1 MRLAGI
7 DVDAPPELLLP
18 IIVAGLVVL
27 GLVAAR
33 LAQKLTA
40 RWLSSKPAVAV
51 PVACAVVFGG
61 LVWVPDIGLP
71 GRLWRWLQ
79 GALNIGLVLSCALV
93 VSRVAVAAVTEYV
106 TRNPSMSPA
115 VGVARVSVRLLI
127 GALAIITALETL
139 GVPVAPLATTLGV
152 GSLAVA
158 LALQETLANF
168 FAGLYL
174 LADRPVRAGDYIKIN
189 DAQGEEGY
197 VESIGWR
204 SSRLRTLKNNTVIV
218 PNQKLSQAILTN
230 FHLPASPVGMAVNVV
245 VAPGAEPTAVEAALN
260 DELGRAAAELPK
272 LIAGTPVAR
281 LADLTD
287 AGQVWSCGFQVA
299 DVEAQGPAGHEVR
312 KRVLARLRRD
322 GIALGVPA
330 RLVQDRPKD
339 GRVGAAAG
347 GGGGQTDGPSQP
359 ARPDLPR

>member
-18 IIVAGLVVL
+18 IIAAALVVL
-27 GLVAAR
+27 GVLAAR
-33 LAQKLTA
+33 LARKLSG

-51 PVACAVVFGG
+51 PVALAVIFGG
-61 LVWVPDIGLP
+61 LVWIPDIGLP
-71 GRLWRWLQ
+71 GRLGRWLV
-79 GALNIGLVLSCALV
+79 GALDLGLVLSCALV
-93 VSRVAVAAVTEYV
+93 VSRIAVAAVTEYV

-115 VGVARVSVRLLI
+115 VGVARVSVRLLV
-127 GALAIITALETL
+127 GVLAIITALETL
-139 GVPVAPLATTLGV
+139 GVPVAPLLTTLGV

-230 FHLPASPVGMAVNVV
+230 FNLPASPVGMAVNVV
-245 VAPGAEPTAVEAALN
+245 VASGAEPTAVEAALN
-260 DELGRAAAELPK
+260 DELARTATELPK

-322 GIALGVPA
+322 GIALGFPA
-330 RLVQDRPKD
+330 RLVRD
-339 GRVGAAAG
+339 GQNPSGPPGSPSLTAG
-347 GGGGQTDGPSQP
+347 KE
-359 ARPDLPR
+359 AR

>member
-18 IIVAGLVVL
+18 IIVTALVVL
-27 GLVAAR
+27 GGLAAR
-33 LAQKLTA
+33 LAKGLTG
-40 RWLSSKPAVAV
+40 RWLSSKPAVSI
-51 PVACAVVFGG
+51 PVACAVVLGG
-61 LVWVPDIGLP
+61 LLLIPDIGLP
-71 GRLWRWLQ
+71 GRLGRWLE
-79 GALNIGLVLSCALV
+79 GALDIGLVLACALV
-93 VSRVAVAAVTEYV
+93 VSRVAVAAVTEYA
-106 TRNPSMSPA
+106 TRNPSMTPA
-115 VGVARVSVRLLI
+115 TGVARVSVRLLV
-127 GALAIITALETL
+127 GALAIITALESL
-139 GVPVAPLATTLGV
+139 GVPVAPLVTTLGV

-230 FHLPASPVGMAVNVV
+230 FNLPARPVGMAVNAV

-260 DELGRAAAELPK
+260 DELGRAAVELPR
-272 LIAGTPVAR
+272 LIAGTPAAR
-281 LADLTD
+281 LVDLTD
-287 AGQVWSCGFQVA
+287 AGQVWSCGFQVGE
-299 DVEAQGPAGHEVR
+299 VESQGPAGHEVR

-330 RLVQDRPKD
+330 RLLEIRP
-339 GRVGAAAG
+339 
-347 GGGGQTDGPSQP
+347 PP
-359 ARPDLPR
+359 PDLPR

>member
-18 IIVAGLVVL
+18 ILGVA
-27 GLVAAR
+27 LVALALLAAR
-33 LAQKLTA
+33 VARGLTG
-40 RWLSSKPAVAV
+40 RWLSSKPAVAI
-51 PVACAVVFGG
+51 PVACAVIIGG
-61 LVWVPDIGLP
+61 LLWIPDIRLP
-71 GRLWRWLQ
+71 GRLGRWLD
-79 GALNIGLVLSCALV
+79 GALVVGVVLACALV

-115 VGVARVSVRLLI
+115 VGVARVSVRLLV
-127 GALAIITALETL
+127 GVLAIITALESL
-139 GVPVAPLATTLGV
+139 GVPVAPLLTTLGV

-230 FHLPASPVGMAVNVV
+230 FHLPAAPVGMGVNVV
-245 VAPGAEPTAVEAALN
+245 VAPDAEPGRVEACLT
-260 DELGRAAAELPK
+260 DELSRVADELPK
-272 LIAGTPVAR
+272 LIGSKPVAR
-281 LADLTD
+281 LIDLTD
-287 AGQVWSCGFQVA
+287 AGQVWGCFMQVA
-299 DVEAQGPAGHEVR
+299 DVEAQGPAGHELR
-312 KRVLARLRRD
+312 KRVLARLRRE
-322 GIALGVPA
+322 GIPLGVPA
-330 RLVQDRPKD
+330 RLVRGAD
-339 GRVGAAAG
+339 GGLKPTADDSLTAG
-347 GGGGQTDGPSQP
+347 KGPS
-359 ARPDLPR
+359 

>member
-7 DVDAPPELLLP
+7 DVHAPPELLLP
-18 IIVAGLVVL
+18 IIVAALVVL
-27 GLVAAR
+27 GVVAGRLVS
-33 LAQKLTA
+33 KLSG
-40 RWLSSKPAVAV
+40 RWLSSKPQVAL
-51 PVACAVVFGG
+51 PVALAVVFGG

-71 GRLWRWLQ
+71 GRLGRWLE
-79 GALNIGLVLSCALV
+79 GALDLGLLLSCALL
-93 VSRVAVAAVTEYV
+93 VSRIAVAAVTEYV

-139 GVPVAPLATTLGV
+139 GVPVAPLVTTLGV

-174 LADRPVRAGDYIKIN
+174 LAERPVRAGDYIKIN
-189 DAQGEEGY
+189 DATGEEGY

-245 VAPGAEPTAVEAALN
+245 LAPGAEPTAVEAALN
-260 DELGRAAAELPK
+260 DELARAAAELPK
-272 LIAGTPVAR
+272 LIVGTPVAR
-281 LADLTD
+281 LTDLTD

-299 DVEAQGPAGHEVR
+299 DVESQGPAGHEVR
-312 KRVLARLRRD
+312 KRVLGRLRRD

-330 RLVQDRPKD
+330 RLVRDGHNPNPQGGSAPESAAPSDR
-339 GRVGAAAG
+339 
-347 GGGGQTDGPSQP
+347 
-359 ARPDLPR
+359 RPDLPR

>member
-18 IIVAGLVVL
+18 IIVAALVVL
-27 GLVAAR
+27 GGLAAR
-33 LAQKLTA
+33 LARGLSG
-40 RWLSSKPAVAV
+40 RWLSSKPAVSL
-51 PVACAVVFGG
+51 PVACAVVIGG
-61 LVWVPDIGLP
+61 LLWIPDIGLP
-71 GRLWRWLQ
+71 GRLGRWLA
-79 GALNIGLVLSCALV
+79 GALDLGFVLACALV
-93 VSRVAVAAVTEYV
+93 VSRLAVAGVTEYA

-115 VGVARVSVRLLI
+115 IGVARVSVRLLV

-139 GVPVAPLATTLGV
+139 GVPVAPLVTTLGV

-245 VAPGAEPTAVEAALN
+245 VAPGAEPVAVEAALN
-260 DELGRAAAELPK
+260 DELARAAAELPK
-272 LIAGTPVAR
+272 LVVGTPVAR
-281 LADLTD
+281 LVDLND
-287 AGQVWSCGFQVA
+287 AGQAWSCGFQVA

-312 KRVLARLRRD
+312 KRLLARLRRD
-322 GIALGVPA
+322 GIALGVPT
-330 RLVQDRPKD
+330 RLIRDSRNGRPPKESE
-339 GRVGAAAG
+339 
-347 GGGGQTDGPSQP
+347 GQTHDQTS
-359 ARPDLPR
+359 APDLPR